1 MAVPMHEAVSYEK
14 FVRGGVG
21 DGRWIK
27 VGQYRH
33 KARGFFH
40 KIMNQRIK
48 DYYKEKL
55 EKIKESKANYRT
67 IKPKVKHLLNNKF
80 NVIELGFKNES
91 KQIQT
96 LKQKIKKTALK
107 NVRDS
112 VVKLKDDER
121 IYIYYT
127 RGTS

>member
-1 MAVPMHEAVSYEK
+1 MAEK
-14 FVRGGVG
+14 YKIKGSTDILFVIDVHP
-21 DGRWIK
+21 IIIPQLK
-27 VGQYRH
+27 VKPKKSCGQYVILFM
-33 KARGFFH
+33 KG
-40 KIMNQRIK
+40 
-48 DYYKEKL
+48 Y
-55 EKIKESKANYRT
+55 ANA
-67 IKPKVKHLLNNKF
+67 K
-80 NVIELGFKNES
+80 VIELIPSITVSKLNCKSIKNES